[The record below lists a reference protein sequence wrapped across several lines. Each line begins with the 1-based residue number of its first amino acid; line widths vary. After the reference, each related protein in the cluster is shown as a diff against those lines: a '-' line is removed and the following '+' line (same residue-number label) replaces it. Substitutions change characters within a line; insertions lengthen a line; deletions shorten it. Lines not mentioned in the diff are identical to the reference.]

1 MSFGRFGQMGVG
13 FSRMGSGGFVPGPSA
28 GSGLLL
34 EGDMA
39 TDPTDFLLLE
49 GDMADDASDFLLLE
63 GDMA

>member
-1 MSFGRFGQMGVG
+1 MRRPILLAV
-13 FSRMGSGGFVPGPSA
+13 VLAKAPGPSS

-39 TDPTDFLLLE
+39 GDPTDFLLLE